1 MQYLIIITLI
11 FMTSCAAQQLNQN
24 AEQVR
29 FIQQDSKGCI
39 YLGEATGSQGDF
51 FTGGWTS
58 NENLETGARNAL
70 KNKVAEMGGNAV
82 VLLTN
87 RAGNTGSSG
96 AYGGG
101 VQQTNVALAG
111 IAYRCPKEATN

>member
-1 MQYLIIITLI
+1 MKKTIILTTIL
-11 FMTSCAAQQLNQN
+11 MSGCAAQQLNPN
-24 AEQVR
+24 AQQVR
-29 FIQQDSKGCI
+29 FTQQDPKGCT

-70 KNKVAEMGGNAV
+70 KNKAADLGGNTV

-101 VQQTNVALAG
+101 YQQTNVALAG
-111 IAYRCPKEATN
+111 VVYNCPKEAMN